1 MLPHLH
7 YGDIIYHQPN
17 NGYFFQKNESIQYQA
32 TLAITNAMHG
42 TELGI
47 RNRVSETQV
56 IAQASLL
63 LFQNTIES
71 FTSICK

>member
-1 MLPHLH
+1 MVVLFTTNLIT
-7 YGDIIYHQPN
+7 DTSFRKMN
-17 NGYFFQKNESIQYQA
+17 LFQYQA

-47 RNRVSETQV
+47 RNRVIETQA
-56 IAQASLL
+56 IAQVSLL

-71 FTSICK
+71 FTSIFK